1 MTARDLDNLVIARY
15 PMTFRNDCGMG
26 FVGGQEAHILPHQ
39 HVKARMVNGRIV
51 FLSAAETIIV
61 KPHRIHY
68 GLFNGSGDRVGWR
81 TITITPDMVGKQIA
95 QFLSVEV
102 KTLRDRMSD
111 EQKKWAAAVTRDGG
125 RAEIW
130 RETSKG
136 VEIEVWKNA

>member
-1 MTARDLDNLVIARY
+1 MRTTRHQSNPISRLDSG
-15 PMTFRNDCGMG
+15 P
-26 FVGGQEAHILPHQ
+26 
-39 HVKARMVNGRIV
+39 
-51 FLSAAETIIV
+51 AAETIIV

-81 TITITPDMVGKQIA
+81 TITITPDMVGQQIA

-111 EQKKWAAAVTRDGG
+111 KQEKWAAAVTRDGG

-130 RETSKG
+130 RETTKG